1 MNKII
6 YRLYK
11 LFEGKIAIIV
21 ALCLFTLLILSSGLK
36 YDLNEW
42 DESRLGSN
50 CYEMH
55 LNHDYINLYYNGKPD
70 TWIAKPVFLNWL
82 ILISA
87 NLLGF
92 NELSLRLP
100 TYLATVALIYFLMR
114 LIQQYESTKTALIT
128 SLVLLTSK
136 TLLGWHSGL
145 TGDYDMTLTLFLTLS
160 ISSFLQY
167 MEIKNPKQL
176 YIFAVFTGLA
186 FYTKGTAAF
195 IFIPGIIAYLIIK
208 RKFISVI
215 KTREFLIA
223 SLILLAFV
231 LSWVLLL
238 LIFGNHFDSS
248 FYGSNNAISTLFF
261 DDTFRRITDNSFQDK
276 TGNNPFFVFVA
287 MDVRLNLW
295 NYIFYIILFALTVR
309 LLINTKSK
317 TYEASST
324 TSKLIELSFCITI
337 PVFLLLSFSKTQH
350 DWYLIPCFVFI
361 AYIIAHYI
369 VVASVTYKP
378 VLIGFTLLTCI
389 TLSRHAYYI
398 YSQPTIIHK
407 TLNRNNP
414 VLKNAKRIVSV
425 GMPKHHIF
433 LYLQWM
439 KMKVVNLPNANALSA
454 QKGELLLLCNDQ
466 LKDIPLQHISIMQRF
481 DEFVIARIN

>member
-6 YRLYK
+6 YRLNQ
-11 LFEGKIAIIV
+11 LFEGKTAIIV
-21 ALCLFTLLILSSGLK
+21 ALYLFVLLILSSGLK

-70 TWIAKPVFLNWL
+70 TWIAKPVLLNWL
-82 ILISA
+82 ILISS
-87 NLLGF
+87 NVLGF

-100 TYLATVALIYFLMR
+100 TYLATIALIYFLMR
-114 LIQQYESTKTALIT
+114 LIQQYEGTKTAFIT
-128 SLVLLTSK
+128 SLILLTSK

-167 MEIKNPKQL
+167 TETKSTKQL
-176 YIFAVFTGLA
+176 YLYAVFTGLA

-195 IFIPGIIAYLIIK
+195 IFIPGIVAYLIIK
-208 RKFISVI
+208 RKFISAV

-223 SLILLAFV
+223 SLILLVFV

-295 NYIFYIILFALTVR
+295 NYVFYVMLFMLIIRFFVGKKNR
-309 LLINTKSK
+309 PDK
-317 TYEASST
+317 TSSRAN
-324 TSKLIELSFCITI
+324 KLVQLSYCTI
-337 PVFLLLSFSKTQH
+337 APVFLLFSFSKTQH
-350 DWYLIPCFVFI
+350 DWYLIPCFIFI

-369 VVASVTYKP
+369 VVASVKYRP
-378 VLIGFTLLTCI
+378 ILIGFTLLTCF

-407 TLNRNNP
+407 TLSRNNP
-414 VLKNAKRIVSV
+414 VLKNVERIVSI

-439 KMKVVNLPNANALSA
+439 QMKVVTIPNANALSA
-454 QKGELLLLCNDQ
+454 QKGELLILCNDQ
-466 LKDIPLQHISIMQRF
+466 LKDIPLQRISIMQRF